1 MCTDLATAIVGATQD
16 APRESTIVQAI
27 WLAATIIFVVSW
39 ITTGFTAKRIEN
51 LHNPT
56 YGKAFLSQILIGP
69 FSLAAFMMFGLY
81 FEAPPI
87 VAFLVAYS
95 IIPIVIYK
103 IVFSC
108 AMWREAALI
117 WIVVFLVQTAVGYGM
132 ILAGILSLA
141 AFTGGQAAA

>member
-1 MCTDLATAIVGATQD
+1 MPTDLMTAAAAAIQE
-16 APRESTIVQAI
+16 APRGSTIVQAI
-27 WLAATIIFVVSW
+27 WLAAIIIFIVSW

-69 FSLAAFMMFGLY
+69 FSLAAFVMFGLY
-81 FEAPPI
+81 FEAPLV

-95 IIPIVIYK
+95 IIPIIIYK

-117 WIVVFLVQTAVGYGM
+117 WIVVFLVQTAVGYGLV
-132 ILAGILSLA
+132 LAGVLSLA
-141 AFTGGQAAA
+141 AFTGG

>member
-1 MCTDLATAIVGATQD
+1 MRFDSLACIAVLAQE
-16 APRESTIVQAI
+16 APRTSTVVQAI
-27 WLAATIIFVVSW
+27 WLAAIVIFVVSW

-51 LHNPT
+51 LHSPT
-56 YGKAFLSQILIGP
+56 YAKAFLAQLLIGP

-81 FEAPPI
+81 FEAPPL

-95 IIPIVIYK
+95 IIPIIIYK

-117 WIVVFLVQTAVGYGM
+117 WIVVFLVQGAVGYGLIM
-132 ILAGILSLA
+132 AGVLSLE
-141 AFTGGQAAA
+141 AFTGA

>member
-1 MCTDLATAIVGATQD
+1 MYIDLMTAVAATTQGS
-16 APRESTIVQAI
+16 PRESTIVQAI
-27 WLAATIIFVVSW
+27 GLATIIIFVVSW

-56 YGKAFLSQILIGP
+56 YSKAFLAQFLIGP
-69 FSLAAFMMFGLY
+69 ISLAAFVMFGLY
-81 FEAPPI
+81 FEAPPV

-95 IIPIVIYK
+95 IVPIIVYK
-103 IVFSC
+103 LVFSC

-117 WIVVFLVQTAVGYGM
+117 WIVVFLVQTAVGYGL

-141 AFTGGQAAA
+141 AFTGG

>member
-1 MCTDLATAIVGATQD
+1 MHFDMMTALIWVSQEG
-16 APRESTIVQAI
+16 PRESTVVQAI
-27 WLAATIIFVVSW
+27 GLATIIIFLVSW

-56 YGKAFLSQILIGP
+56 YGKAFLAQLLIGP

-81 FEAPPI
+81 FEAPWI

-108 AMWREAALI
+108 AMWREAAII
-117 WIVVFLVQTAVGYGM
+117 WFVVFLMQTAVGYGL

-141 AFTGGQAAA
+141 AFTGA

>member
-1 MCTDLATAIVGATQD
+1 MRFDSLAGIAVLVQE
-16 APRESTIVQAI
+16 APRTSTVVQAI
-27 WLAATIIFVVSW
+27 WLAAIVIFVVSW

-56 YGKAFLSQILIGP
+56 YAKAFLAQLLIGP

-81 FEAPPI
+81 FQAPPI
-87 VAFLVAYS
+87 VAFLIAYS
-95 IIPIVIYK
+95 IIPIIIYK

-117 WIVVFLVQTAVGYGM
+117 WIVVFLVQGAVGYGL
-132 ILAGILSLA
+132 ILAGFLSLA
-141 AFTGGQAAA
+141 AFTGG

>member
-1 MCTDLATAIVGATQD
+1 MILAATAVQE
-16 APRESTIVQAI
+16 APRTSTIVQAL
-27 WLAATIIFVVSW
+27 WLAAVIIFVVSW

-81 FEAPPI
+81 FRAPPL

-95 IIPIVIYK
+95 VIPIVIYK

-117 WIVVFLVQTAVGYGM
+117 WIVVFLVQTAVGYGL

-141 AFTGGQAAA
+141 AFTGG

>member
-1 MCTDLATAIVGATQD
+1 MHIDLMTAAAATIQE

-27 WLAATIIFVVSW
+27 WLAAIIMFVVSW
-39 ITTGFTAKRIEN
+39 ISTGFTAKRIEN

-56 YGKAFLSQILIGP
+56 YSKAFLSHILIAP
-69 FSLAAFMMFGLY
+69 FSLGAFMMFALY
-81 FEAPPI
+81 FQAPLLL
-87 VAFLVAYS
+87 AFLVAYS
-95 IIPIVIYK
+95 IVPIVIYK

-117 WIVVFLVQTAVGYGM
+117 WIVVFLVQSAVGYGL

-141 AFTGGQAAA
+141 AFTGG

>member
-1 MCTDLATAIVGATQD
+1 MHIDLMTAAAATIQE

-27 WLAATIIFVVSW
+27 WLAAIIMFVVSW
-39 ITTGFTAKRIEN
+39 ISTGFTAKRIEN

-56 YGKAFLSQILIGP
+56 YSKAFLSHILIGP
-69 FSLAAFMMFGLY
+69 FSLGAFMMFALY
-81 FEAPPI
+81 FEAPLLL
-87 VAFLVAYS
+87 AFLVAYS
-95 IIPIVIYK
+95 IVPIVIYK

-117 WIVVFLVQTAVGYGM
+117 WIVVFLVQSAVGYGL

-141 AFTGGQAAA
+141 AFTGG